1 MMAIITKKIKLST
14 EGKTDIIDITSE
26 VSSKLGECQLKNGV
40 VVVFIPGATGAI
52 TVLEYEPGLV
62 KDLKEALEKIAPQDG
77 VYAHNKKWGDMNG
90 YSHIRASI
98 LGPSLSVPFVNG
110 NLQLGRWQQIIFIEL
125 DNRPRSRE
133 IILQIMGE

>member
-1 MMAIITKKIKLST
+1 MAVITKKIKLNT

-26 VSSKLGECQLKNGV
+26 VSSQLGECQLKEGV
-40 VVVFIPGATGAI
+40 VVVFIPGSTGAI

-62 KDLKEALEKIAPQDG
+62 KDLKKALEVIAPQDG
-77 VYAHNKKWGDMNG
+77 IYAHNKRWGDMNG
-90 YSHIRASI
+90 YSHIRASF
-98 LGPSLSVPFVNG
+98 LGPSLSVPFING

-133 IILQIMGE
+133 IILQFSGE

>member
-1 MMAIITKKIKLST
+1 MAVITKKIKLST

-26 VSSKLGECQLKNGV
+26 VSSQLGECQLKKGV

-62 KDLKEALEKIAPQDG
+62 KDLKEALEVIAPQDG

-90 YSHIRASI
+90 YSHIRAAF
-98 LGPSLSVPFVNG
+98 LGPSLSVPFING

-133 IILQIMGE
+133 IILQFSGE

>member
-1 MMAIITKKIKLST
+1 MTVITKKIKLST
-14 EGKTDIIDITSE
+14 EGKTDIIDITSQ
-26 VSSKLGECQLKNGV
+26 VSSQLGECQLKKGV
-40 VVVFIPGATGAI
+40 VVVFTPGATGAI

-62 KDLKEALEKIAPQDG
+62 KDLKEALERIAPEAG

-90 YSHIRASI
+90 HSHIRASL
-98 LGPSLSVPFVNG
+98 LGPSLSVPFING

-133 IILQIMGE
+133 IILQFSGE

>member
-1 MMAIITKKIKLST
+1 MAVITKKIKLST

-26 VSSKLGECQLKNGV
+26 VSSQLGECQLKKGV

-62 KDLKEALEKIAPQDG
+62 KDLKEALEVIAPQDG

-90 YSHIRASI
+90 YSHIRAAL
-98 LGPSLSVPFVNG
+98 LGPSLSVPFING

-133 IILQIMGE
+133 IILQFSGE

>member
-1 MMAIITKKIKLST
+1 MAIITKKMKLNT

-26 VSSKLGECQLKNGV
+26 VLSQLGECRLKNGV
-40 VVVFIPGATGAI
+40 AVVFVPGATGAI

-62 KDLKEALEKIAPQDG
+62 EDLKKALEVIAPQDG
-77 VYAHNKKWGDMNG
+77 VYSHNKKWGDMNG

-98 LGPSLSVPFVNG
+98 LGPSLSVPFINS
-110 NLQLGRWQQIIFIEL
+110 NLQLGKWQQIIFIEL

-133 IILQIMGE
+133 IILQFIGE

>member
-1 MMAIITKKIKLST
+1 MTVITKKIKLNT

-26 VSSKLGECQLKNGV
+26 VLSQLGECRLKNGV
-40 VVVFIPGATGAI
+40 AVVFVPGATGAI

-62 KDLKEALEKIAPQDG
+62 KDLKKALEVIAPQDG
-77 VYAHNKKWGDMNG
+77 IYSHNKKWGDMNG

-98 LGPSLSVPFVNG
+98 LGPSLSVPFINS
-110 NLQLGRWQQIIFIEL
+110 NLQLGKWQQIIFIEL

-133 IILQIMGE
+133 IILQFIGE

>member
-1 MMAIITKKIKLST
+1 MAVITKKIKLST

-26 VSSKLGECQLKNGV
+26 VSSQLGECQLKKGV
-40 VVVFIPGATGAI
+40 VVVFIPGATGSI

-62 KDLKEALEKIAPQDG
+62 KDLKEALEVIAPQDG

-90 YSHIRASI
+90 YSHIRAAL
-98 LGPSLSVPFVNG
+98 LGPSLSVPFING

-133 IILQIMGE
+133 IILQFSGE

>member
-1 MMAIITKKIKLST
+1 MTVITKKIKLNT

-26 VSSKLGECQLKNGV
+26 VLSQLGECRLKDGV
-40 VVVFIPGATGAI
+40 AVVFVPGATGAI

-62 KDLKEALEKIAPQDG
+62 KDLKKALEVIAPQDG
-77 VYAHNKKWGDMNG
+77 IYSHNKKWGDMNG

-98 LGPSLSVPFVNG
+98 LGPSLSVPFINS
-110 NLQLGRWQQIIFIEL
+110 NLQLGKWQQIIFIEL

-133 IILQIMGE
+133 IILQFIGE